1 MEPKHVLCQI
11 DPDYSNSHLRTLPRS
26 LVDGRRSIFREPRA
40 PAPKIKIG
48 PDPHAAEP
56 FPTRKQYIRQ
66 LRNFGFLFVLS
77 DRIPQS
83 YASRNHIVSH
93 VSRRYTYGE
102 FRRPNKRA
110 IPTPTAPANAD
121 TTYGHDSSLTPVRS
135 LSRAKPW
142 CLY

>member
-1 MEPKHVLCQI
+1 MVEGRCSASHVPSTENKDCSG
-11 DPDYSNSHLRTLPRS
+11 PASS
-26 LVDGRRSIFREPRA
+26 RA
-40 PAPKIKIG
+40 L
-48 PDPHAAEP
+48 
-56 FPTRKQYIRQ
+56 PTRKQYFRQ
-66 LRNFGFLFVLS
+66 LLNFGFLFDLS